1 MVHPRDRK
9 DDRDDAAT
17 DMTDQDP
24 SPEDVARV
32 QATFDRVWSTADDT
46 AERFYALLF
55 EIAPQVKA
63 LFHGDLTEQRRKF
76 ISTLAVLVGSLD
88 DKDRLFSVARTIAK
102 QHVHYGVEASHYPA
116 LGAALMRA
124 LESRLG
130 SEWNEETAAAWSR
143 VYQSLSRH
151 MIQQAYG
158 LEEEDEPAP

>member
-1 MVHPRDRK
+1 M

-32 QATFDRVWSTADDT
+32 QATFDRVWSTADET

-55 EIAPQVKA
+55 EIAPQARA
-63 LFHGDLTEQRRKF
+63 LFRGDLTEQRRKF

-88 DKDRLFSVARTIAK
+88 DKDRLLSVARTIAR

-130 SEWNEETAAAWSR
+130 SEWNGETAAAWSR
-143 VYQSLSRH
+143 VYRSLSRH
-151 MIQQAYG
+151 MIEQANGG
-158 LEEEDEPAP
+158 LGEEDERTP

>member
-1 MVHPRDRK
+1 
-9 DDRDDAAT
+9 
-17 DMTDQDP
+17 MTDQDP
-24 SPEDVARV
+24 SPADIARV
-32 QATFDRVWSTADDT
+32 HATFDRVWSAADDT

-55 EIAPQVKA
+55 EIAPQVRA
-63 LFHGDLTEQRRKF
+63 LFQGDPTEQRRKF

-116 LGAALMRA
+116 VGAALMRA

-130 SEWNEETAAAWSR
+130 SEWNEETAAAWLR

-151 MIQQAYG
+151 MIEQAYG
-158 LEEEDEPAP
+158 GHDHEGRHRTGT

>member
-1 MVHPRDRK
+1 
-9 DDRDDAAT
+9 
-17 DMTDQDP
+17 MTDQDL
-24 SPEDVARV
+24 SPEDIARV

-55 EIAPQVKA
+55 EIAPQVRG

-102 QHVHYGVEASHYPA
+102 QHVDYGVEASHYPV
-116 LGAALMRA
+116 LGAALLRA

-130 SEWNEETAAAWSR
+130 SEWNEETAAAWLS
-143 VYQSLSRH
+143 VYQSLSTH
-151 MIQQAYG
+151 MIEQAYG
-158 LEEEDEPAP
+158 GREEEHERAP